1 MSLYGSV
8 PHQLISI
15 IYNWLS
21 DLAIFLT
28 RESEY
33 FAEIFDFLKQK
44 SQYLKLYLVVI
55 KLPNN

>member
-1 MSLYGSV
+1 MSLQGSV

-21 DLAIFLT
+21 DQAIFLT

-33 FAEIFDFLKQK
+33 FAEIFDFFKQK
-44 SQYLKLYLVVI
+44 SQYLKLYLAII